1 MKIRK
6 YLASELDPRSV
17 VVPIND
23 FDKMVKS
30 FKSEITK
37 AYFSLYNIGKID
49 VDMRDYLIK
58 RIEDM

>member
-1 MKIRK
+1 MIVS
-6 YLASELDPRSV
+6 LTLL
-17 VVPIND
+17 IND

-49 VDMRDYLIK
+49 VDMRDCLIK